1 VARKERLQ
9 WLKFSTIFGER
20 QKQSFFCTDGRV
32 VQERARKGERD
43 HLCFTPDG
51 ILISIENDGE
61 VIMAPAVALLVAR

>member
-1 VARKERLQ
+1 M
-9 WLKFSTIFGER
+9 
-20 QKQSFFCTDGRV
+20 
-32 VQERARKGERD
+32 QERARKGERD